1 MIKKNN
7 VPATIWDSLA
17 LILKHLYNRELDPK
31 LPQIITRYTKN
42 VITINLDN
50 TPRL

>member
-1 MIKKNN
+1 MIEK
-7 VPATIWDSLA
+7 VFISSTIWETCHPT
-17 LILKHLYNRELDPK
+17 LKHLYTRELDPK

-42 VITINLDN
+42 VIIVNLDN